1 MGLTRRE
8 VAERMDAIV
17 AFSGLEAWLN
27 MPIRTCSSGMV
38 ARLDFS
44 VAVHLDPEILLI
56 DEILAVGTP
65 TSMQSVMIGST
76 SSGGKE

>member
-1 MGLTRRE
+1 
-8 VAERMDAIV
+8 
-17 AFSGLEAWLN
+17 
-27 MPIRTCSSGMV
+27 
-38 ARLDFS
+38 
-44 VAVHLDPEILLI
+44 VHLDPEILLI